1 MKEEGNIKVINNM
14 SINRKRKNNIVMEV
28 EMEQR

>member
-1 MKEEGNIKVINNM
+1 MKEEGSIEIINNM
-14 SINRKRKNNIVMEV
+14 SINRKRKNNIVMKI